1 MDSNGFTASTMFYR
15 ETLTEYLTPVDG
27 GAYRISANEDPSEA
41 VIDVY
46 SQGHMTLA
54 QHVGAGLAFTVS
66 PENQW
71 RASDRTTVAVRLGD
85 VLDQGGLIYPVE
97 SVITDEVWYFTLPDG
112 GVEVNEPE

>member
-1 MDSNGFTASTMFYR
+1 MTSREDGSLKPALKDLMDSNGFTANTMFYR

-54 QHVGAGLAFTVS
+54 RTSLIAASLSS
-66 PENQW
+66 PIDF
-71 RASDRTTVAVRLGD
+71 R
-85 VLDQGGLIYPVE
+85 
-97 SVITDEVWYFTLPDG
+97 
-112 GVEVNEPE
+112 

>member
-46 SQGHMTLA
+46 SHGHMTLA
-54 QHVGAGLAFTVS
+54 LASLTRCFRMTGS
-66 PENQW
+66 
-71 RASDRTTVAVRLGD
+71 RS
-85 VLDQGGLIYPVE
+85 LIGN
-97 SVITDEVWYFTLPDG
+97 SGSGWYLPAPG
-112 GVEVNEPE
+112 TR